1 MTRLAALPYH
11 RLFDMISPA
20 DSHSQEPSNLS
31 GIPRRSMLSTLGLTG
46 FGLLATSAAASAVTA
61 KKSEGAP
68 KVSIPTSASRPSTQA
83 IHFAPLSGISEEW
96 SARNSAADSY
106 LRYLKSLNL
115 RSVSPQ
121 QVLESHAKAKGT
133 IWNSLPPK
141 QWWNRMGYVLK
152 VVDRVAR
159 EMNVSEVEII
169 SAYRSPAY
177 NARCYGAKTGSWH
190 QANVAADVKFPVR
203 ASKVTAT
210 ARELRDLGLF
220 KGGVGGYW
228 NFTHIDARGHN
239 INW

>member
-1 MTRLAALPYH
+1 
-11 RLFDMISPA
+11 MILPA
-20 DSHSQEPSNLS
+20 DDHSQEPSDLYP
-31 GIPRRSMLSTLGLTG
+31 IARRSMLSTLGLTG
-46 FGLLATSAAASAVTA
+46 LGLLATSAAASAFTS
-61 KKSEGAP
+61 KKPLSSP
-68 KVSIPTSASRPSTQA
+68 KVSVPTSANRPSTPA
-83 IHFAPLSGISEEW
+83 IRYAPVSDLPEEW
-96 SARNSAADSY
+96 TARNTTAAAY

-121 QVLESHAKAKGT
+121 QVIESHAKSKGSV
-133 IWNSLPPK
+133 WNSLPPK

-152 VVDRVAR
+152 VVDRIAR

-177 NARCYGAKTGSWH
+177 NSRCAGAKSGSWH

-203 ASKVTAT
+203 ASTVTAT
-210 ARELRDLGLF
+210 ARQLRDLGLF

>member
-1 MTRLAALPYH
+1 M
-11 RLFDMISPA
+11 
-20 DSHSQEPSNLS
+20 
-31 GIPRRSMLSTLGLTG
+31 PRRRMLSTLGLTG
-46 FGLLATSAAASAVTA
+46 FGLLAASSAASAFTA
-61 KKSEGAP
+61 KKTAVAP
-68 KVSIPTSASRPSTQA
+68 KVSIPTAGNRPNTHA
-83 IHFAPLSGISEEW
+83 IRYAPIQDLPEEW
-96 SARNSAADSY
+96 TARNSAADAY

-121 QVLESHAKAKGT
+121 QVLESHAKAHGT
-133 IWNSLPPK
+133 VWNSLPPK
-141 QWWNRMGYVLK
+141 TWWNRMGYVLK

-177 NARCYGAKTGSWH
+177 NARCSGAKTGSWH
-190 QANVAADVKFPVR
+190 QANIAADVKFPVR